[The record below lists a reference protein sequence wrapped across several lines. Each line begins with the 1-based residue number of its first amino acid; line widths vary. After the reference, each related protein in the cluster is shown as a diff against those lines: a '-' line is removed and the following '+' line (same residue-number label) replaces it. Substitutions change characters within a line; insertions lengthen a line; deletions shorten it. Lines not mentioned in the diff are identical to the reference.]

1 MRAGQG
7 HGDRFIG
14 LGGPLRPGGNPTGAW
29 VTYSGSIMSDSRAPF
44 IPFWE
49 ERRQTE
55 HAAPWSTQIPCF
67 RPPHRTKQF
76 PFLFQPVARVS
87 EERLRQLNSDHAR
100 PKTAGDKMAISSQ
113 VSSPLYGIPTGTPQ
127 TQKAAFMA
135 NPEVLKCR

>member
-7 HGDRFIG
+7 HGHRFTG
-14 LGGPLRPGGNPTGAW
+14 LGGPLQLGGNPTGAW
-29 VTYSGSIMSDSRAPF
+29 VTYSGSIMADSRRPF
-44 IPFWE
+44 IPFWK

-67 RPPHRTKQF
+67 RPPHSTRHF
-76 PFLFQPVARVS
+76 LFLFQTVARIS

-100 PKTAGDKMAISSQ
+100 PKTAGDKMAISGQ
-113 VSSPLYGIPTGTPQ
+113 VSSPFYGITTGTLQ

-135 NPEVLKCR
+135 NPEV

>member
-7 HGDRFIG
+7 HGHRFTG
-14 LGGPLRPGGNPTGAW
+14 LGGPLQLGGNPTGAW
-29 VTYSGSIMSDSRAPF
+29 VTYSGSIMADSRRPF
-44 IPFWE
+44 IPFWK

-67 RPPHRTKQF
+67 RPPHSTRYF
-76 PFLFQPVARVS
+76 PFLFQTVARIS

-100 PKTAGDKMAISSQ
+100 PKTAGDKMAISGQ
-113 VSSPLYGIPTGTPQ
+113 VSSPFYGITTGTLQ

-135 NPEVLKCR
+135 NPEV

>member
-7 HGDRFIG
+7 HGHRFTG
-14 LGGPLRPGGNPTGAW
+14 LGGPLQLGGNPTGAW
-29 VTYSGSIMSDSRAPF
+29 VTYSGSIMADSRRPF
-44 IPFWE
+44 IPFWK

-67 RPPHRTKQF
+67 RPPHSTRHF
-76 PFLFQPVARVS
+76 PFLFQTVARIS

-100 PKTAGDKMAISSQ
+100 PKTAGDKMAISGQ
-113 VSSPLYGIPTGTPQ
+113 VSSPFYGITTGTLQ

-135 NPEVLKCR
+135 NPEV

>member
-7 HGDRFIG
+7 HGDRFMV
-14 LGGPLRPGGNPTGAW
+14 LVGPLKLGGNPTGAW
-29 VTYSGSIMSDSRAPF
+29 VTYSGSIMADSRRPF
-44 IPFWE
+44 IPFWK

-67 RPPHRTKQF
+67 RPPHSTKHF
-76 PFLFQPVARVS
+76 PFSFQPVARVS
-87 EERLRQLNSDHAR
+87 EDLLRQLNSDHAR
-100 PKTAGDKMAISSQ
+100 PETAGDKQANSNR

-127 TQKAAFMA
+127 SQKAAFMA